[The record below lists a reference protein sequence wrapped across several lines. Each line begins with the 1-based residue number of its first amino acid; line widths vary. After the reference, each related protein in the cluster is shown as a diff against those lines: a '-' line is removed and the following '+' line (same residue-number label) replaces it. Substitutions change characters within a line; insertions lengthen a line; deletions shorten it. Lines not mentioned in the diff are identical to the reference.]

1 MKNLLLLTFFRFSF
15 AVAIPALLLVAG
27 IKSAIKINQGIKEA
41 LFNHSKGWRI
51 YHLEKF
57 LHQRTTQN
65 HMHFLAVLVIC
76 LVLPPMAVVVA
87 AVYMTNLSWLAT
99 ISARNQLKAM
109 GLDPDRITD
118 PSEVNKIIAEKISA
132 MLGKADLEQD
142 GVLIYTSG
150 SAKSMLKGTGG
161 AFYFP
166 YDGKIR
172 MSAECGAEVLAH
184 EEGHKFFGHSN
195 HNTFTGYDVVC
206 NEIMADMFSWW
217 KIGKPAM
224 KAFLWKE
231 LFGFSLFRTADDVW
245 FHSLRILTFYAL
257 TASGDKS
264 KKVGVSLEHYARE
277 KPSLIEAIR
286 ALESS
291 GEYSV
296 YSLDD

>member
-1 MKNLLLLTFFRFSF
+1 MFNLLVLVLFRILFGIS
-15 AVAIPALLLVAG
+15 IPALLLVAG
-27 IKSAIKINQGIKEA
+27 IKSAIKITQGIKEA
-41 LFNHSKGWRI
+41 LSHSKGWRV

-57 LHQRTTQN
+57 FKLKNTQN

-99 ISARNQLKAM
+99 VSARNQLVAM
-109 GLDPDRITD
+109 GLDPNKITD
-118 PSEVNKIIAEKISA
+118 ASEINKIIAKTISA
-132 MLGKADLEQD
+132 MLGKADIEQD
-142 GVLIYTSG
+142 GVLIYSSG
-150 SAKSMLKGTGG
+150 TAKSILRNSGG

-172 MSAECGAEVLAH
+172 MSSECGAEVLAH

-195 HNTFTGYDVVC
+195 ANTFSGFDVAC
-206 NEIMADMFSWW
+206 NEVMADLYSWW
-217 KIGKPAM
+217 KVREPAM
-224 KAFLWKE
+224 KAFLWKK
-231 LFGFSLFRTADDVW
+231 LFGFSLFRTADDLW

-257 TASGDKS
+257 APEVKS

-277 KPSLIEAIR
+277 NPNLIEAIMKLKE
-286 ALESS
+286 AD
-291 GEYSV
+291 EYSV

>member
-1 MKNLLLLTFFRFSF
+1 MTNLLLLTFFRFSF
-15 AVAIPALLLVAG
+15 AVAIPALLLLAG
-27 IKSAIKINQGIKEA
+27 IKSAIKITQGLLDA
-41 LFNHSKGWRI
+41 LFSHSKGWRT
-51 YHLEKF
+51 YHLQKF

-65 HMHFLAVLVIC
+65 HLHFLAVLVIC
-76 LVLPPMAVVVA
+76 SVLPPMAVVVA

-109 GLDPDRITD
+109 GVDPDKITA
-118 PSEVNKIIAEKISA
+118 PSEINKIIAEKISA

-142 GVLIYTSG
+142 GVLIYTSR
-150 SAKSMLKGTGG
+150 SAKAVLKNSGG

-195 HNTFTGYDVVC
+195 HNTFTGYDVAC

-224 KAFLWKE
+224 KAYLWKE

-245 FHSLRILTFYAL
+245 FHSMRLLVFYAL
-257 TASGDKS
+257 APEVSLS
-264 KKVGVSLEHYARE
+264 EKVGVSLEHYARE
-277 KPSLIEAIR
+277 KPSLIEAIMK
-286 ALESS
+286 LESS
-291 GEYSV
+291 
-296 YSLDD
+296 

>member
-1 MKNLLLLTFFRFSF
+1 MKNLIVLTIFRSLF
-15 AVAIPALLLVAG
+15 AISIPALLLVAG
-27 IKSAIKINQGIKEA
+27 VKSVMKIIGGIKEA
-41 LFNHSKGWRI
+41 LSHSKGWRT
-51 YHLEKF
+51 YHLQKF
-57 LHQRTTQN
+57 LKTKNTQN

-109 GLDPDRITD
+109 GLDPNKITD
-118 PSEVNKIIAEKISA
+118 ASEINKSIAKTISA
-132 MLGKADLEQD
+132 MLGKADIEQD
-142 GVLIYTSG
+142 GVLIYSSG
-150 SAKSMLKGTGG
+150 TAKSILRNSGG

-172 MSAECGAEVLAH
+172 MSSECGAEVLAH

-195 HNTFTGYDVVC
+195 ANTFSGFDVAC
-206 NEIMADMFSWW
+206 NEVMADMFSWW

-224 KAFLWKE
+224 KAYLWKE

-257 TASGDKS
+257 APEVKE
-264 KKVGVSLEHYARE
+264 KLKVGVSLEHYARE
-277 KPSLIEAIR
+277 NPSLIEAIMKLK
-286 ALESS
+286 A

>member
-1 MKNLLLLTFFRFSF
+1 MKNTIVLVAFRVLFALL
-15 AVAIPALLLVAG
+15 IPALLLVAG
-27 IKSAIKINQGIKEA
+27 VKSVMKIIKGIREA
-41 LFNHSKGWRI
+41 LGHSKGWRI

-87 AVYMTNLSWLAT
+87 AVYLTNLSWLAT
-99 ISARNQLKAM
+99 VSARNQLKAM
-109 GLDPDRITD
+109 GLDPNEITD
-118 PSEVNKIIAEKISA
+118 PNEVNKIIAKTISA
-132 MLGKADLEQD
+132 SLGEPDLEQD

-150 SAKSMLKGTGG
+150 SAKSMLKGSGG

-172 MSAECGAEVLAH
+172 LSAECGAEVLAH
-184 EEGHKFFGHSN
+184 EEGHKFFKHSSY
-195 HNTFTGYDVVC
+195 NTFTGYDVAC

-224 KAFLWKE
+224 KAYLWKE

-245 FHSLRILTFYAL
+245 FHSLRILAFYAL
-257 TASGDKS
+257 APEVNKS
-264 KKVGVSLEHYARE
+264 KKVGVSLEHYAGE
-277 KPSLIEAIR
+277 NPSLIEAIKR
-286 ALESS
+286 LKEA